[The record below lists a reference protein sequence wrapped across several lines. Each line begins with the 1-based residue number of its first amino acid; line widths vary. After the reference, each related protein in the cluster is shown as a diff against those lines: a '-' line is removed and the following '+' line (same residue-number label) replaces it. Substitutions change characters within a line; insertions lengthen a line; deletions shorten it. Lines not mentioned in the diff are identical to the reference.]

1 MFVFISPKGLVTDDR
16 ARLSSI
22 GRIAHLFVASRRL
35 DRRRLARSLVQLVGL
50 VWIVA
55 AILVYPV
62 SQSSRQCD
70 ARQMVTRLG
79 GSYNVGRNLA
89 TQWLP
94 EWLMNACGGDNL
106 YPVESINLS
115 HCDVRDEDLE
125 MLLQFPRLEQVNLCG
140 CHRVTHAGVAKLKRL
155 RHLKLVWVNGM
166 SVEDAGS
173 CLTTDLV
180 AASGR

>member
-1 MFVFISPKGLVTDDR
+1 MFVFISPKGLATDDR
-16 ARLSSI
+16 ARQSLI
-22 GRIAHLFVASRRL
+22 GRITHLFVASCRF
-35 DRRRLARSLVQLVGL
+35 DRKRLARSVGQLIGL

-55 AILVYPV
+55 AILVYPM
-62 SQSSRQCD
+62 SRSSRQCD

-79 GSYNVGRNLA
+79 GHYSVGRDAA
-89 TQWLP
+89 TRWLP
-94 EWLMNACGGDNL
+94 EWFMNACGGENL
-106 YPVESINLS
+106 HPVQSVNLS
-115 HCDVRDEDLE
+115 HCDVSDEDLE

-140 CHRVTHAGVAKLKRL
+140 CPRVTHAGVAKLKRL

-180 AASGR
+180 AASD